1 MSRPRRCRAFAAIL
15 VFSLLGSSVLMGSDT
30 EGAKKKKK
38 KHEAK
43 VEVAAPSCCSSVEQ
57 QLNQLQ
63 QQLGQQQSQIKDQQD
78 KIQNLQQQL
87 QNDSSQLSGANAGV
101 QKAEAD
107 AAAAQAAANA
117 ANSTATTVQTE
128 TDTISKSLQASQK
141 SLDRLLNPDKYLPK
155 PTVVQAVA
163 PVRVLPLDPPKR
175 DGLVPAFRIGAI
187 RVTPYGFLKMTM
199 INDTSDPNG
208 DDFPFPGIFLTA
220 NGQDTF
226 NSGPNNSP
234 EFHVKARSTRF
245 GSNFEWPD
253 MSRNLILTGRVEGDF
268 EGNFSEVDNRDVS
281 SIRSNEPQLRLAW
294 ARIDYKVSDHTD
306 VFLKGGQDW
315 TLFGSSLLPNL
326 LETTFL
332 GAFYGSIYTRS
343 PQMTVGWV
351 QDLGTDHHVKF
362 MPEVGIM
369 MPSTGQI
376 LKLGSVGLAGQLGE
390 GEREGADSDRPEVEG
405 RAVVQ
410 FQLDKAPGVAPAQ
423 LIVSGFESKRTSIV
437 TNASTPVAS
446 GCPATLCPGAE
457 TAGEAAIV
465 TAGGFTSSSQMYGG
479 QIGVQLPTRWA
490 TLTVSAYRGADM
502 RFYFGGQ
509 INSYVTDYT
518 GLSNTVGFT
527 TTDGGPLA
535 AAGVAALG
543 INSSGA
549 IVVAPEKPVRSFGGF
564 AELGLPLSRW
574 FHANPAGHNAGWQLI
589 LHAGKDQVVHRDETN
604 TFLVGELPMS
614 MGKMAAGTLYYK
626 FNQWCQFAFEQS
638 VYANRLENNLTLYNL
653 NGKPSNEWQDHRS
666 ELGPIFT
673 F

>member
-1 MSRPRRCRAFAAIL
+1 
-15 VFSLLGSSVLMGSDT
+15 MGSDT
-30 EGAKKKKK
+30 EPTKKKSK

-43 VEVAAPSCCSSVEQ
+43 AANCCSTVEG

-63 QQLGQQQSQIKDQQD
+63 QQLSAQQAQIKDQQD
-78 KIQNLQQQL
+78 KIQGLQQQL
-87 QNDSSQLSGANAGV
+87 QQDNAQLQQGATQTQQLQNAV
-101 QKAEAD
+101 QQADQKAAD
-107 AAAAQAAANA
+107 AQAAAA
-117 ANSTATTVQTE
+117 TANSGVTEVKTE
-128 TDTISKSLQASQK
+128 TVTISKSLQESQK
-141 SLDRLLNPDKYLPK
+141 SLDKLLNPEKYLPK

-187 RVTPYGFLKMTM
+187 RVTPYGFIKMTV

-208 DDFPFPGIFLTA
+208 DDFPFPGIFLSTGPGLTQA
-220 NGQDTF
+220 F
-226 NSGPNNSP
+226 NAGPAGSP

-245 GSNFEWPD
+245 GANFEWPD
-253 MSRNLILTGRVEGDF
+253 MSRSLILTGRVEGDF

-294 ARIDYKVSDHTD
+294 ARLDYKASDKTD
-306 VFLKGGQDW
+306 FFLKGGQDW

-332 GAFYGSIYTRS
+332 GAFYGSVYTRS
-343 PQMTVGWV
+343 PQLTIGMV
-351 QDLGTDHHVKF
+351 QELSPARHVKF
-362 MPEVGIM
+362 MPEIGIM

-376 LKLGSVGLAGQLGE
+376 LKLGSAGLAAQLGE
-390 GEREGADSDRPEVEG
+390 GEREGADSDRPEFEG
-405 RAVVQ
+405 RAIVQ

-423 LIVSGFESKRTSIV
+423 LIVSGFESKRTGIV
-437 TNASTPVAS
+437 TNSS
-446 GCPATLCPGAE
+446 GAIPETGTE
-457 TAGEAAIV
+457 TAAEAAVI
-465 TAGGFTSSSQMYGG
+465 TSGGFRSSSQMYGY
-479 QIGVQLPTRWA
+479 QAGVQLPTRWA
-490 TLTVSAYRGADM
+490 TLTVSAYRGGDL

-509 INSYVTDYT
+509 INSYTTDLT
-518 GLSNTVGFT
+518 GLSNVTAFT

-535 AAGVAALG
+535 VAGVAALG

-549 IVVAPEKPVRSFGGF
+549 VVVAPEKPIRSFGGF

-574 FHANPAGHNAGWQLI
+574 FHASPTGHNAGWQLI
-589 LHAGKDQVVHRDETN
+589 LHAGKDQVVARDLNNVNFVAGST
-604 TFLVGELPMS
+604 LPMS

-638 VYANRLENNLTLYNL
+638 VYANRIKDGLGVYNID
-653 NGKPSNEWQDHRS
+653 GKPSNEWQDHRS